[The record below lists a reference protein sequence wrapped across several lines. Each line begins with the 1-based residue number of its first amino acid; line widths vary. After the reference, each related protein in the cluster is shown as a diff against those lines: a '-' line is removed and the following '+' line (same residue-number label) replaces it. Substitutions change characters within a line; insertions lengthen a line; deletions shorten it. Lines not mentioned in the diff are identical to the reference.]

1 MNNKTEQ
8 LEEELK
14 RAQDICNN
22 LIDEREWLA
31 NIVGQIKR
39 MLLAKYESEKAAIVS
54 MVVLNIIL
62 FILNPI
68 S

>member
-54 MVVLNIIL
+54 IL
-62 FILNPI
+62 VYKCLF
-68 S
+68 

>member
-54 MVVLNIIL
+54 IL
-62 FILNPI
+62 VF
-68 S
+68 